1 MTANSVTGS
10 FRGIEVSFSFNG
22 PNIMMSVQNKE
33 DIGRRLRVMYQQQPS
48 GGRVNWVSFQLS
60 EKTQNVLVPPD
71 VIQSHR
77 LAFYVD
83 QHEPIS
89 TYTTSILE
97 ELDQIKGQMEIDG
110 KVEDEV
116 EQIEEVKDDIQQDIM
131 EHLNVT
137 DTNLSNANGNGNDN
151 HSLPSELNPDSEVS
165 ETLQPKEQDESVDN
179 QSEIEPLETLD
190 SESLSTIESKLANL
204 NSPQDNNQKKNSTNL
219 DIPEYDE
226 SSENEVNSNNDQ
238 PTVDDVDNLP
248 KRKAQYVG
256 PHPQNTLQDIRFRI
270 KVPSIPKSSSK
281 QPATFLPPQPVL
293 SGRRNARGQSIFKQ
307 LSGVLSLSNNKSK
320 KEYYQEQ
327 NRSLYEKF
335 HSDLEQLENDYNNG
349 SGITIDDWD
358 SNELSE
364 EEAAVLVLNLMV
376 NEIVSWKKSAKQGTD
391 TKETLAAKLEEIEV
405 ELKQTL
411 KQTRGMTAPSPT
423 LFPDRVASSEQDLAD
438 IQRDCETYLERFTE
452 KLSKLE
458 LQHAEKV
465 KLPAFKRFL
474 VEFVKDR
481 LFPIVVEFSSLASV
495 QPRLNWFLD
504 LVDCELIPIEPGK
517 TKISSELH
525 EVKEKRRSDCD
536 ADTVV
541 EVITP
546 GIQSKDG
553 NRIIQSAVVV
563 QSE

>member
-10 FRGIEVSFSFNG
+10 FRGIEVSFSLNG

-33 DIGRRLRVMYQQQPS
+33 ENGRRLRVMYQQQPS
-48 GGRVNWVSFQLS
+48 GGRVNWVTFQLS
-60 EKTQNVLVPPD
+60 EKSQNVIVPAD

-89 TYTTSILE
+89 TYTTNIIE
-97 ELDQIKGQMEIDG
+97 ELDLIKAQLGI
-110 KVEDEV
+110 EDQLE
-116 EQIEEVKDDIQQDIM
+116 EEIEEV
-131 EHLNVT
+131 EV
-137 DTNLSNANGNGNDN
+137 DTLQETPESVPDTFLPNENGNGN
-151 HSLPSELNPDSEVS
+151 HSVSSELNHDSI
-165 ETLQPKEQDESVDN
+165 LNNIQQAQDNTGDN
-179 QSEIEPLETLD
+179 PSEIDSLDTLD
-190 SESLSTIESKLANL
+190 SNNQSTSESKLANMDPAPDTPDENIDA
-204 NSPQDNNQKKNSTNL
+204 NSDLTDK
-219 DIPEYDE
+219 
-226 SSENEVNSNNDQ
+226 NEVPENALKPNSDQ
-238 PTVDDVDNLP
+238 PTIEDVDNLP

-256 PHPQNTLQDIRFRI
+256 RYLPSITEDIRFKI
-270 KVPSIPKSSSK
+270 KVPSIPMSSSK
-281 QPATFLPPQPVL
+281 QPATFLPPQPL
-293 SGRRNARGQSIFKQ
+293 SSGRRNDRGQGIFKQ
-307 LSGVLSLSNNKSK
+307 LGGILSLSNNKSK
-320 KEYYQEQ
+320 KTYYQDQ

-349 SGITIDDWD
+349 SGISLDNWD
-358 SNELSE
+358 YNELSE

-376 NEIVSWKKSAKQGTD
+376 NEISSWKKSAKQGND
-391 TKETLAAKLEEIEV
+391 TKETLATKLEEIEE

-411 KQTRGMTAPSPT
+411 KQTRGITAPSPT
-423 LFPDRVASSEQDLAD
+423 LFPDRVATSEQDLAD
-438 IQRDCETYLERFTE
+438 IQRDCKTYLDRFNE

-474 VEFVKDR
+474 VEFVRDK
-481 LFPIVVEFSSLASV
+481 LFPIVVEFNSLASV

-504 LVDCELIPIEPGK
+504 LVDCEMIPIEPGK
-517 TKISSELH
+517 TKISSDLH
-525 EVKEKRRSDCD
+525 QVREKRSSDCETN
-536 ADTVV
+536 TVV

-553 NRIIQSAVVV
+553 SRIIQSAVVV

>member
-10 FRGIEVSFSFNG
+10 FRGIEVSFSLNG
-22 PNIMMSVQNKE
+22 PYIIMSVENKE
-33 DIGRRLRVMYQQQPS
+33 ENGRRLRVMYQQQPS
-48 GGRVNWVSFQLS
+48 GGRVNWITFQLS
-60 EKTQNVLVPPD
+60 EKTQNVVVPPD

-89 TYTTSILE
+89 TYTTNIIE
-97 ELDQIKGQMEIDG
+97 ELDQIKGQLEEEMEEN
-110 KVEDEV
+110 KV
-116 EQIEEVKDDIQQDIM
+116 
-131 EHLNVT
+131 
-137 DTNLSNANGNGNDN
+137 DTLQETPESVPETLVPNTNGNGSRN
-151 HSLPSELNPDSEVS
+151 PSQSTELN
-165 ETLQPKEQDESVDN
+165 QESVLSQIQQAKDDSDHN
-179 QSEIEPLETLD
+179 QSENYQLETTD
-190 SESLSTIESKLANL
+190 SENLSTIESKLANL
-204 NSPQDNNQKKNSTNL
+204 DPPLDTPDVNNGIDLDQITHNEGMGNGSKPNS
-219 DIPEYDE
+219 DIPNIED
-226 SSENEVNSNNDQ
+226 VN
-238 PTVDDVDNLP
+238 NLP
-248 KRKAQYVG
+248 KRKTQYVG
-256 PHPQNTLQDIRFRI
+256 RYHQSATEDIRFRI

-281 QPATFLPPQPVL
+281 QPATFLPPQHV
-293 SGRRNARGQSIFKQ
+293 SKEKRNDRGQGIFKQ
-307 LSGVLSLSNNKSK
+307 LSGVLSLSNSK
-320 KEYYQEQ
+320 TKKAYYQEQ

-349 SGITIDDWD
+349 SGILLDNWD
-358 SNELSE
+358 YNELSE

-391 TKETLAAKLEEIEV
+391 TKETLATKLEEIEE

-423 LFPDRVASSEQDLAD
+423 LFPDRVASSEQDLVD
-438 IQRDCETYLERFTE
+438 IQRDCETYLERFTD

-474 VEFVKDR
+474 VEFVRDK
-481 LFPIVVEFSSLASV
+481 LYPIIVEFSSLESV
-495 QPRLNWFLD
+495 QSRLNWFLD

-517 TKISSELH
+517 TKISSDLH
-525 EVKEKRRSDCD
+525 EVREKRQSDCET
-536 ADTVV
+536 DTVV
-541 EVITP
+541 EVISP

-553 NRIIQSAVVV
+553 SRIIQSAVVV

>member
-10 FRGIEVSFSFNG
+10 FRGIEVSFSLNG
-22 PNIMMSVQNKE
+22 PHIIMSVENKE
-33 DIGRRLRVMYQQQPS
+33 ENGRRLRVMYQQQPS
-48 GGRVNWVSFQLS
+48 GGRVNWITFQLS
-60 EKTQNVLVPPD
+60 DKTQNVVVPPD

-89 TYTTSILE
+89 TYTTNIIE
-97 ELDQIKGQMEIDG
+97 ELDQIKGQLGEEMEENNG
-110 KVEDEV
+110 
-116 EQIEEVKDDIQQDIM
+116 
-131 EHLNVT
+131 
-137 DTNLSNANGNGNDN
+137 DTLQGTPESVPDTLVPNTNGNGSRN
-151 HSLPSELNPDSEVS
+151 SSQSTELN
-165 ETLQPKEQDESVDN
+165 QESVLSQIQQAKDDSDHN
-179 QSEIEPLETLD
+179 QSENDQLVTID
-190 SESLSTIESKLANL
+190 SDNLSIIESKLANL
-204 NSPQDNNQKKNSTNL
+204 DPPLDTPDVNNSIDLEQKTN
-219 DIPEYDE
+219 
-226 SSENEVNSNNDQ
+226 NEVTDNGLKPNTDQ
-238 PTVDDVDNLP
+238 PTIEDVNNLP
-248 KRKAQYVG
+248 KRKTQYVG
-256 PHPQNTLQDIRFRI
+256 RYHQSATEDIRFRI

-281 QPATFLPPQPVL
+281 QPATFLPPQHV
-293 SGRRNARGQSIFKQ
+293 SKEKSNDRGQGIFKQ
-307 LSGVLSLSNNKSK
+307 LSGVLSLSNSK
-320 KEYYQEQ
+320 TKKAYYQEQ

-349 SGITIDDWD
+349 SGILLDNWD
-358 SNELSE
+358 CNELSE

-391 TKETLAAKLEEIEV
+391 TKETLATKLEEIEE

-423 LFPDRVASSEQDLAD
+423 LFPDRVASSEQDLVD
-438 IQRDCETYLERFTE
+438 IQRDCETYLERFTD

-474 VEFVKDR
+474 VEFVKDK
-481 LFPIVVEFSSLASV
+481 LYPIIVEFSSLESV
-495 QPRLNWFLD
+495 QSRLNWFLD

-517 TKISSELH
+517 TKISSDLH
-525 EVKEKRRSDCD
+525 EVREKRPSDCET
-536 ADTVV
+536 DTVV
-541 EVITP
+541 EVISP

-553 NRIIQSAVVV
+553 SRIIQSAVVV

>member
-10 FRGIEVSFSFNG
+10 FRGIEVSFSLNG

-33 DIGRRLRVMYQQQPS
+33 ENGRRLRVMYQQQPS
-48 GGRVNWVSFQLS
+48 GGRVNWVTFQLS
-60 EKTQNVLVPPD
+60 EKSQNVIVPAD

-89 TYTTSILE
+89 TYTTNIIE
-97 ELDQIKGQMEIDG
+97 ELDLIKAQLGI
-110 KVEDEV
+110 EDQLE
-116 EQIEEVKDDIQQDIM
+116 EEIEEV
-131 EHLNVT
+131 EV
-137 DTNLSNANGNGNDN
+137 DTLQETPESVPDTFLPNENGNGN
-151 HSLPSELNPDSEVS
+151 HSVSSELNHDSI
-165 ETLQPKEQDESVDN
+165 LNNIQQAQDNTGDN
-179 QSEIEPLETLD
+179 PSEIDSLDTLD
-190 SESLSTIESKLANL
+190 SNNQSTSESKLANMDPAPDTPDENIDT
-204 NSPQDNNQKKNSTNL
+204 NSDLTDK
-219 DIPEYDE
+219 
-226 SSENEVNSNNDQ
+226 NEVPENALKPNSDQ
-238 PTVDDVDNLP
+238 PTIEDVDNLP

-256 PHPQNTLQDIRFRI
+256 RYLPSITEDIRFKI

-281 QPATFLPPQPVL
+281 QPATFLPPQPL
-293 SGRRNARGQSIFKQ
+293 SSGRRNDRGQGIFKQ
-307 LSGVLSLSNNKSK
+307 LGGILSLSNNKSK
-320 KEYYQEQ
+320 KTYYQDQ

-349 SGITIDDWD
+349 SGISLDNWD
-358 SNELSE
+358 YNELSE

-376 NEIVSWKKSAKQGTD
+376 NEISSWKKSAKQGND
-391 TKETLAAKLEEIEV
+391 TKETLATKLEEIEE

-411 KQTRGMTAPSPT
+411 KQTRGITAPSPT
-423 LFPDRVASSEQDLAD
+423 LFPDRVATSEQDLAD
-438 IQRDCETYLERFTE
+438 IQRDCKTYLDRFNE

-474 VEFVKDR
+474 VEFVRDK
-481 LFPIVVEFSSLASV
+481 LFPIVVEFNSLASV

-504 LVDCELIPIEPGK
+504 LVDCEMIPIEPGK
-517 TKISSELH
+517 TKISSDLH
-525 EVKEKRRSDCD
+525 QVREKRSSDCETN
-536 ADTVV
+536 TVV

-553 NRIIQSAVVV
+553 SRIIQSAVVV

>member
-10 FRGIEVSFSFNG
+10 FRGIEVSFSLNG
-22 PNIMMSVQNKE
+22 PHIIMSVQNKE
-33 DIGRRLRVMYQQQPS
+33 ENGRRLRVMYQQQPS
-48 GGRVNWVSFQLS
+48 GGRVNWVTFQLS
-60 EKTQNVLVPPD
+60 EKSKNVVVPAE

-89 TYTTSILE
+89 TYTTNILE
-97 ELDQIKGQMEIDG
+97 ELEEIKTQLGTENP
-110 KVEDEV
+110 
-116 EQIEEVKDDIQQDIM
+116 IEEEIE
-131 EHLNVT
+131 EHKVDTLQETT
-137 DTNLSNANGNGNDN
+137 DSETDAILPNKNGNGNGNGN
-151 HSLPSELNPDSEVS
+151 HSQSSELNPNSVLDSIHQVEDIS
-165 ETLQPKEQDESVDN
+165 EDN
-179 QSEIEPLETLD
+179 LSEIDPPEALKKDNLN
-190 SESLSTIESKLANL
+190 SIESKLQ
-204 NSPQDNNQKKNSTNL
+204 NS
-219 DIPEYDE
+219 DI
-226 SSENEVNSNNDQ
+226 SHDQ
-238 PTVDDVDNLP
+238 PERINDTISELKPNDEVYDNESESISNELTIEDVDSLP
-248 KRKAQYVG
+248 KRKTQYVG
-256 PHPQNTLQDIRFRI
+256 RYQTSVTDDIRFRI

-281 QPATFLPPQPVL
+281 QPATFLPPQPV
-293 SGRRNARGQSIFKQ
+293 SRGKRNDRGQGIFKQ
-307 LSGVLSLSNNKSK
+307 LSGILSLSNNKSK
-320 KEYYQEQ
+320 KTYYQEQ

-349 SGITIDDWD
+349 SGITLDNWD
-358 SNELSE
+358 YNELSE
-364 EEAAVLVLNLMV
+364 EQAAVLVLNLMV
-376 NEIVSWKKSAKQGTD
+376 NEIGSWKKSAKQGTD
-391 TKETLAAKLEEIEV
+391 TKETLATKLEEVEE
-405 ELKQTL
+405 ELKQTI
-411 KQTRGMTAPSPT
+411 KQTRGITAPAPT
-423 LFPDRVASSEQDLAD
+423 LFPDRVASTEQDLVD
-438 IQRDCETYLERFTE
+438 IQRDCETYLERFTD

-474 VEFVKDR
+474 VEFVRDK

-517 TKISSELH
+517 TKITTDLH
-525 EVKEKRRSDCD
+525 EVKEKRRSEYE

-553 NRIIQSAVVV
+553 SRIIQSAVVV

>member
-10 FRGIEVSFSFNG
+10 FRGIEVSFSLNG
-22 PNIMMSVQNKE
+22 PHIIMSVQNKE
-33 DIGRRLRVMYQQQPS
+33 ENERRLRVMYQQQPS
-48 GGRVNWVSFQLS
+48 GGRVNWVTFQLS
-60 EKTQNVLVPPD
+60 EDGQNVVVPSD

-89 TYTTSILE
+89 TYTTNILE
-97 ELDQIKGQMEIDG
+97 ELEEIKRQLGTENQFEEETEEH
-110 KVEDEV
+110 KEDTLQETPDLIADSILPNGN
-116 EQIEEVKDDIQQDIM
+116 E
-131 EHLNVT
+131 
-137 DTNLSNANGNGNDN
+137 NGNGN
-151 HSLPSELNPDSEVS
+151 HS
-165 ETLQPKEQDESVDN
+165 QAAEQDHNSVLGSIQQMQDN
-179 QSEIEPLETLD
+179 SADNLSEIDPLDALNKNN
-190 SESLSTIESKLANL
+190 LNTIESELANL
-204 NSPQDNNQKKNSTNL
+204 NTSQ
-219 DIPEYDE
+219 
-226 SSENEVNSNNDQ
+226 DQ
-238 PTVDDVDNLP
+238 PETNNETNSELISDDEVHENDSESNSDQSIIEDVDNLP

-256 PHPQNTLQDIRFRI
+256 RYLPSVIEDIRFRI

-281 QPATFLPPQPVL
+281 QPATFLPPQPL
-293 SGRRNARGQSIFKQ
+293 SRGKRNDRGQGIFKQ

-320 KEYYQEQ
+320 KTYYQEQ

-335 HSDLEQLENDYNNG
+335 HSDLEKIENDYNNG
-349 SGITIDDWD
+349 SGISLDNWD
-358 SNELSE
+358 YNELSE

-391 TKETLAAKLEEIEV
+391 TKETLATKLEEIEE

-411 KQTRGMTAPSPT
+411 KQTRGITAPSPT
-423 LFPDRVASSEQDLAD
+423 LFPDRVASSEQDLVD
-438 IQRDCETYLERFTE
+438 IQRDCETYLERFTD

-465 KLPAFKRFL
+465 RLPAFKRFL
-474 VEFVKDR
+474 VEFVREK
-481 LFPIVVEFSSLASV
+481 LFPIVAEFSSLTSV

-517 TKISSELH
+517 TKISSDLH
-525 EVKEKRRSDCD
+525 EVIEKRPSDCD
-536 ADTVV
+536 SDTVV

-553 NRIIQSAVVV
+553 SRVIQSAVVI

>member
-10 FRGIEVSFSFNG
+10 FRGIEVSFSLNG
-22 PNIMMSVQNKE
+22 PHIIMSVQNKE
-33 DIGRRLRVMYQQQPS
+33 ENERRLRVMYQQQPS
-48 GGRVNWVSFQLS
+48 GGRVNWVTFQLS
-60 EKTQNVLVPPD
+60 EDGQNVVVPSD

-89 TYTTSILE
+89 TYTTNILE
-97 ELDQIKGQMEIDG
+97 ELEEIKRQLGTENQFE
-110 KVEDEV
+110 EE
-116 EQIEEVKDDIQQDIM
+116 IEEHK
-131 EHLNVT
+131 E
-137 DTNLSNANGNGNDN
+137 DTLQETPDLIPDSILSNGNGNGN
-151 HSLPSELNPDSEVS
+151 HSQPSEQDHNSVLDSI
-165 ETLQPKEQDESVDN
+165 QQMQDNSADN
-179 QSEIEPLETLD
+179 LSEIDPLDALNNNN
-190 SESLSTIESKLANL
+190 LNTIESKLANL
-204 NSPQDNNQKKNSTNL
+204 NPSQ
-219 DIPEYDE
+219 
-226 SSENEVNSNNDQ
+226 DQ
-238 PTVDDVDNLP
+238 PETNNETNSELISDDEVHDNDSESNSDPSIIEDVDNLP

-256 PHPQNTLQDIRFRI
+256 RYLPSVIEDIRFRI

-281 QPATFLPPQPVL
+281 QPATFLPPQPL
-293 SGRRNARGQSIFKQ
+293 SRGKRNDRGQGIFKQ

-320 KEYYQEQ
+320 KTYYQEQ

-335 HSDLEQLENDYNNG
+335 HSDLEKIENDYNNG
-349 SGITIDDWD
+349 SGISLDNWD
-358 SNELSE
+358 YNELSE

-391 TKETLAAKLEEIEV
+391 TKETLATKLEEIEE

-411 KQTRGMTAPSPT
+411 KQTRGITAPSPT
-423 LFPDRVASSEQDLAD
+423 LFPDRVASSEQDLVD
-438 IQRDCETYLERFTE
+438 IQRDCETYLERFTD

-465 KLPAFKRFL
+465 RLPAFKRFL
-474 VEFVKDR
+474 VEFVREK
-481 LFPIVVEFSSLASV
+481 LFPIVAEFSSLTSV

-525 EVKEKRRSDCD
+525 EVIEKRPSDCD
-536 ADTVV
+536 SDTVV

-553 NRIIQSAVVV
+553 SRVIQSAVVI

>member
-10 FRGIEVSFSFNG
+10 FRGIEVSFSLNG
-22 PNIMMSVQNKE
+22 PHIIMSVENKE
-33 DIGRRLRVMYQQQPS
+33 ENGRRLRVMYQQQPS
-48 GGRVNWVSFQLS
+48 GGRVNWITFQLS
-60 EKTQNVLVPPD
+60 DKTQNVVVPPD

-89 TYTTSILE
+89 TYTTNIIE
-97 ELDQIKGQMEIDG
+97 ELDQIKGQLGEEME
-110 KVEDEV
+110 EN
-116 EQIEEVKDDIQQDIM
+116 
-131 EHLNVT
+131 NV
-137 DTNLSNANGNGNDN
+137 DTLQETPESVPDTLVPNGNGSRN
-151 HSLPSELNPDSEVS
+151 PSQSTELNQESLLSQIQQAKDDS
-165 ETLQPKEQDESVDN
+165 DHN
-179 QSEIEPLETLD
+179 QSENDQLETMD
-190 SESLSTIESKLANL
+190 SDNLSTIESKLANL
-204 NSPQDNNQKKNSTNL
+204 DPPPDTPDVNNGIDLDQITHNEGTGNGSKPNS
-219 DIPEYDE
+219 
-226 SSENEVNSNNDQ
+226 DQ
-238 PTVDDVDNLP
+238 PTIENVDNLP
-248 KRKAQYVG
+248 KRKTQYVG
-256 PHPQNTLQDIRFRI
+256 RYHPSTTEDIRFRI

-281 QPATFLPPQPVL
+281 QSATFHPSQHV
-293 SGRRNARGQSIFKQ
+293 SKEKRNDKGQGIFKQ
-307 LSGVLSLSNNKSK
+307 LSGVLTLSNSK
-320 KEYYQEQ
+320 TKKAYYQEQ

-349 SGITIDDWD
+349 SGILLDNWD
-358 SNELSE
+358 YNELSE

-391 TKETLAAKLEEIEV
+391 TKETLATKLEEIEE

-423 LFPDRVASSEQDLAD
+423 LFPDRVASSEEDLVD
-438 IQRDCETYLERFTE
+438 IQRDCETYLERFTD

-474 VEFVKDR
+474 VEFVRDK
-481 LFPIVVEFSSLASV
+481 LYPIIVEFSSLESV
-495 QPRLNWFLD
+495 QSRLNWFLD

-517 TKISSELH
+517 TKISSDLH
-525 EVKEKRRSDCD
+525 EVREKRPSDCET
-536 ADTVV
+536 DTVV
-541 EVITP
+541 EVISP

-553 NRIIQSAVVV
+553 SRIIQSAVVV